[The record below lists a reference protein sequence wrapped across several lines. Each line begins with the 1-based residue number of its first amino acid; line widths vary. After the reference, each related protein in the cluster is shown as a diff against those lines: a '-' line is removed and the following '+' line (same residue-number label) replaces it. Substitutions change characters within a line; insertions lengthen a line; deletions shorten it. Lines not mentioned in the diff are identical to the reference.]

1 MHKNVSMIRKIRL
14 ILREPLSNQLY
25 RVEVLRA
32 RLKAFLY
39 YRWIFGSFGA
49 GSYLHKP
56 LLLLNT
62 QHIHIGRNSTF
73 RQGLR
78 METVRTN
85 PLRTPELR
93 IGDNTSFEQNVHII
107 CHNRVTIGSNVT
119 VAPHCSIMDT
129 SHSFEQA
136 DEHTKIGNLVDDDD
150 ATVEIGDGCWIG
162 IGATILRNVK
172 IGKRSVI
179 GAHSVV
185 RSDIPDGCIAAGVP
199 AKIIRRY
206 LPNSI

>member
-1 MHKNVSMIRKIRL
+1 MPKNVSMIRKIKL
-14 ILREPLSNQLY
+14 ILRDPLPNQLY

-32 RLKAFLY
+32 RVKALLY

-62 QHIHIGRNSTF
+62 QHIHIGRNCTF

-93 IGDNTSFEQNVHII
+93 IGDNTSFEQNVHVI
-107 CHNRVTIGSNVT
+107 CHNRVNIRS
-119 VAPHCSIMDT
+119 
-129 SHSFEQA
+129 
-136 DEHTKIGNLVDDDD
+136 
-150 ATVEIGDGCWIG
+150 
-162 IGATILRNVK
+162 
-172 IGKRSVI
+172 KRSSSAILLHYGYVPF
-179 GAHSVV
+179 V
-185 RSDIPDGCIAAGVP
+185 RAG
-199 AKIIRRY
+199 R
-206 LPNSI
+206 